1 MPCNANAT
9 KTYIDII
16 VYACLDNVVLK
27 HKALTTPLMSSATV
41 SCIQIYLDF

>member
-1 MPCNANAT
+1 MPCNANAS

-16 VYACLDNVVLK
+16 VYACQDNVVLK